1 MKNNYDVLVIGGGPG
16 GAWAAKTAAE
26 KGLSVLMVE
35 KRPAPGAPVRC
46 AEGIGKELLR
56 DFLKPDERW
65 VASEIERAHV
75 VAPDGFVMELNP
87 DKAGAEVGYVLHR
100 KIFDRELVWQAAEAG
115 ADIQV
120 KTRAFSPIMDNGM
133 VKGALLEYNGTV
145 TEVKAGVTIAADGVE
160 SKFSRWCGIDTTVPL
175 REIETCAQYLMTGID
190 IDAHT
195 TQFFTGNDIAP
206 GGYVWIFP
214 KGEKTANVGIGIGGD
229 RGGKPGVRPIDYL
242 NRFVRSHFP
251 DGKTIELIAGGVSIC
266 RPLESTVADG
276 LMIVGDA
283 ARVSDPLTGGGIY
296 GALHTGKIAAEVG
309 ADALARGDVSRGS
322 LMKYDETWRSSYLG
336 KALARNYQIK
346 EVFVKL
352 SDDDL
357 NSIIHSVAQMNLSE
371 FNTLSLIKNIISANP
386 KLAIKLGKAGLSSLI
401 SSL

>member
-1 MKNNYDVLVIGGGPG
+1 MKSAYDLLVIGGGPG

-46 AEGIGKELLR
+46 AEGVGKNLLKE
-56 DFLKPDERW
+56 FLKPDERW

-75 VAPDGFVMELNP
+75 IAPDGFVMEMNP
-87 DKAGAEVGYVLHR
+87 DKAGSEVGYVLNR
-100 KIFDRELVWQAAEAG
+100 KIFDRELVWQAAAAG

-120 KTRAFSPIMDNGM
+120 KTRAFSPVMENGV

-145 TEVKAGVTIAADGVE
+145 TEVKADLTIAADGVE

-175 REIETCAQYLMTGID
+175 REMETCAQYLMTGID
-190 IDAHT
+190 IDPHAT
-195 TQFFTGNDIAP
+195 EFFTGNEIAP
-206 GGYVWIFP
+206 AGYVWIFP

-229 RGGKPGVRPIDYL
+229 RGGKPGIRPKDYL
-242 NRFVRSHFP
+242 DRFVQKHFP

-266 RPLESTVADG
+266 RPLECTVADG

-296 GALHTGKIAAEVG
+296 GALYTGKTAVDVG
-309 ADALARGDVSRGS
+309 AEAIAQGDVSKKA
-322 LMKYDETWRSSYLG
+322 LMKYDETWRESYLG
-336 KALARNYQIK
+336 KALERNYQIK

-352 SDDDL
+352 NDDDL
-357 NSIIHSVAQMNLSE
+357 NAILHSVAKMNLSE
-371 FNTLSLIKNIISANP
+371 FNTLSLIKNIITANP
-386 KLAIKLGKAGLSSLI
+386 KVALKLGKAGLKGLI
-401 SSL
+401 DSI

>member
-1 MKNNYDVLVIGGGPG
+1 MKSAYDVLVIGGGPG

-46 AEGIGKELLR
+46 AEGVGKELLHE
-56 DFLKPDERW
+56 FLKPDERW
-65 VASEIERAHV
+65 IASEIEQAQII
-75 VAPDGFVMELNP
+75 APDGFTMELSP
-87 DKAGAEVGYVLHR
+87 ERAGGEVGYVLHR
-100 KIFDRELVWQAAEAG
+100 KIFDQELVWQAAAAG
-115 ADIQV
+115 ADIMV
-120 KTRAFSPIMDNGM
+120 KTRASSPVMENGV

-145 TEVKAGVTIAADGVE
+145 SEVKAGLTIAADGVE

-195 TQFFTGNDIAP
+195 TQFFTGNEVAP
-206 GGYVWIFP
+206 AGYVWIFP
-214 KGEKTANVGIGIGGD
+214 KGEKKANVGIGIGGD
-229 RGGKPGVRPIDYL
+229 RGGKPGIRPKDYL
-242 NRFVRSHFP
+242 DRFVRKHFP
-251 DGKTIELIAGGVSIC
+251 EGKTIELIAGGVSIC
-266 RPLESTVADG
+266 RPLEYTVSDG

-296 GALHTGKIAAEVG
+296 GALYTGKIAAEVG
-309 ADALARGDVSRGS
+309 VDALAKGDISKKN
-322 LMKYDETWRSSYLG
+322 LMKYDETWRASYLG
-336 KALARNYQIK
+336 KALERNYQIK

-357 NSIIHSVAQMNLSE
+357 NAIIHSVAKMNLSE
-371 FNTLSLIKNIISANP
+371 FNTLSLIKNIITANP
-386 KLAIKLGKAGLSSLI
+386 KIALRLGKAGLKGLI
-401 SSL
+401 DSF

>member
-1 MKNNYDVLVIGGGPG
+1 MKNTYDVLVIGGGPG

-35 KRPAPGAPVRC
+35 KRPAPGSPVRC

-75 VAPDGFVMELNP
+75 IAPDGFTMELNP
-87 DKAGAEVGYVLHR
+87 EKAGAEVGYVLHR

-145 TEVKAGVTIAADGVE
+145 TEVRAGLTIAADGVE
-160 SKFSRWCGIDTTVPL
+160 SKFSRWCGVDTTVPL
-175 REIETCAQYLMTGID
+175 REMETCAQYLMTGID
-190 IDAHT
+190 IDAKA
-195 TQFFTGNDIAP
+195 TQFFTGNEVAP

-229 RGGKPGVRPIDYL
+229 RGGKPGIRPIDYL
-242 NRFVRSHFP
+242 NRFVQSHFP
-251 DGKTIELIAGGVSIC
+251 NGKTIELIAGGVSIC
-266 RPLESTVADG
+266 RPLESTAADG
-276 LMIVGDA
+276 LMIIGDA

-296 GALHTGKIAAEVG
+296 GALYTGKIAAEVG
-309 ADALARGDVSRGS
+309 ADALAKGDVSKRA
-322 LMKYDETWRSSYLG
+322 LMKYDETWRESYLG

-357 NSIIHSVAQMNLSE
+357 NAIIHSVSKMNLSE
-371 FNTLSLIKNIISANP
+371 FNTLSLIKNIITANP
-386 KLAIKLGKAGLSSLI
+386 KLAIRLGKAGLSSLLN
-401 SSL
+401 SL